1 MNSFDLYG
9 WKNSDMESTKLKVEN
24 VLGIK
29 FELHESAY
37 HGGDYYLYGKLE
49 EENFSL
55 EHNKD
60 LDEDEPA
67 EADFSEYILL
77 LYVNRTKR
85 SKQIRDLIEAGID
98 DVEFLRHEDV

>member
-9 WKNSDMESTKLKVEN
+9 WKTGDLEGTKLKVEN

-29 FELHESAY
+29 FELHESSY
-37 HGGDYYLYGKLE
+37 HGGDYYLCGKLD
-49 EENFSL
+49 EENFTL

-60 LDEDEPA
+60 LDEDEPT
-67 EADFSEYILL
+67 ESEYSEYTLL

-85 SKQIRDLIEAGID
+85 SKELRDLIGAEID
-98 DVEFLRHEDV
+98 DAFFLRHEDI